1 VDDLNEVLPADA
13 GGDGTASVKLGASD
27 SAALQKMMTRLKS
40 DTSADPFTGADLGAG
55 PGAGKTTDGD
65 QGGAADVQDA
75 SKKADALAPER

>member
-1 VDDLNEVLPADA
+1 MRAATHGKCEAWCRRQR
-13 GGDGTASVKLGASD
+13 
-27 SAALQKMMTRLKS
+27 SAAEDDERAQS

-55 PGAGKTTDGD
+55 WSGKTTDGD